1 MFALLNI
8 IIFCIPRQRTVLDPT
23 TATAEDIKVERYMR
37 DNALDSH
44 EKKNNNREE
53 MMKKFKLTRESRR
66 AYIKAKDGS
75 STKILNKYPRL
86 KDMPETV
93 ILGNILLLLR
103 SICNS
108 FFYQYLLLID

>member
-8 IIFCIPRQRTVLDPT
+8 FIFCIPRQRTVLDPT
-23 TATAEDIKVERYMR
+23 TATAEDIKVAERYMR

-44 EKKNNNREE
+44 EKRNNNREK
-53 MMKKFKLTRESRR
+53 MMEKFKLTRESLR

-75 STKILNKYPRL
+75 STTILNKYPIL
-86 KDMPETV
+86 KDMPEAV
-93 ILGNILLLLR
+93 ILCNILLLLW

-108 FFYQYLLLID
+108 FFINIYY